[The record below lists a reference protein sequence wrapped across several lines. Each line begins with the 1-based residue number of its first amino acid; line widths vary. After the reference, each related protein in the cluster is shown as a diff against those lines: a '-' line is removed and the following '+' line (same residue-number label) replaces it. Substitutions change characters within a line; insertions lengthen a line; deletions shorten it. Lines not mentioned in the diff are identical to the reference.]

1 MKATLLRSSKG
12 GEVVKKYVKAATSK
26 QHVVPSNGEW
36 SVKKSNSNRATK
48 NFDTQREAIAHAIK
62 IAINQKSEV
71 VIHGK
76 DGQIRE
82 KNSYGKDAFPPRG

>member
-12 GEVVKKYVKAATSK
+12 GEVVKKYVKAASS

-36 SVKKSNSNRATK
+36 SVKKSNSDRATK
-48 NFDTQREAIAHAIK
+48 NFDTQREAITHAIK

-82 KNSYGKDAFPPRG
+82 NNSYGKDVFPPRG